1 MLFRV
6 LLVLNVLFASA
17 EGAPIFIRN
26 PRSQE
31 QIGMKEE
38 NITVPPKTS
47 EDAVYRIVIPAAVL
61 SALAVIIRAIA
72 TICRCLKKKTP
83 TKDAESQYCADDFRE
98 SNTKLN
104 EDYEFERT
112 ITNEDAPHGPEAE
125 KGDFLKDNNIIMAH
139 PTDREIPTSLDGNV
153 VIASDRKHEDD
164 VPITT
169 DDSPHGPGTEQR
181 DVLTG
186 NKISVPGPPDVV
198 IDISP
203 DEEEVTS
210 SDREFDIFCTSGD
223 ITMPHKADIVE
234 AKESKISADFNDH
247 KQTPPSILKGRNQ
260 LKNKNTGK
268 IVSFQDSDY
277 RYVYTFDSE
286 SSQPGRQ
293 IIYFRNKQGGWKNR
307 YRNPSGGDNFT
318 TTPLHGGYQ
327 ERIRQPV
334 MTQKR
339 PMDMTLT
346 RLSAVRCVH
355 GHVTYLQHS
364 EVDSGLGLCSHPW
377 V

>member
-1 MLFRV
+1 MNKMVF
-6 LLVLNVLFASA
+6 
-17 EGAPIFIRN
+17 EH
-26 PRSQE
+26 QH
-31 QIGMKEE
+31 
-38 NITVPPKTS
+38 
-47 EDAVYRIVIPAAVL
+47 
-61 SALAVIIRAIA
+61 
-72 TICRCLKKKTP
+72 KKIEFGHGYKRG
-83 TKDAESQYCADDFRE
+83 TKD
-98 SNTKLN
+98 
-104 EDYEFERT
+104 YEVERT

-125 KGDFLKDNNIIMAH
+125 KGDFLKDNKIIMAH
-139 PTDREIPTSLDGNV
+139 PTDRKIPTSLDGNV
-153 VIASDRKHEDD
+153 FIASDRKHEDD
-164 VPITT
+164 KPITI
-169 DDSPHGPGTEQR
+169 DDSPHGPGNDQG

-203 DEEEVTS
+203 DEDEVTS

-223 ITMPHKADIVE
+223 IIMPHKADIVE
-234 AKESKISADFNDH
+234 AKESQINADFNDH

-286 SSQPGRQ
+286 SSQPGSQ

-307 YRNPSGGDNFT
+307 YRNSSGGDNFT
-318 TTPLHGGYQ
+318 TTPLHGGYH

>member
-38 NITVPPKTS
+38 NITVLQKTS
-47 EDAVYRIVIPAAVL
+47 EDTVYWIVILAAIF

-83 TKDAESQYCADDFRE
+83 TKDAESQYCADDFNE

-104 EDYEFERT
+104 
-112 ITNEDAPHGPEAE
+112 G
-125 KGDFLKDNNIIMAH
+125 
-139 PTDREIPTSLDGNV
+139 
-153 VIASDRKHEDD
+153 KHEDD
-164 VPITT
+164 IPITI
-169 DDSPHGPGTEQR
+169 DDSPHGPGNDQG

-203 DEEEVTS
+203 DEDEVTS

-223 ITMPHKADIVE
+223 TTMPHKADIVE
-234 AKESKISADFNDH
+234 AKESQINADFNDH

-293 IIYFRNKQGGWKNR
+293 IIYFRNKQGGRKNR
-307 YRNPSGGDNFT
+307 YRNSSGGDNST
-318 TTPLHGGYQ
+318 ITPLHGGYH
-327 ERIRQPV
+327 EKIRQPV
-334 MTQKR
+334 MKQTR

-346 RLSAVRCVH
+346 RLYAVRCVH
-355 GHVTYLQHS
+355 GHVTHLQHS